1 MKLGQNF
8 VKYFVR
14 FLGNGVSRKKCFWD
28 LLTLNFFQLGI
39 NAAFDEGEFTNIIE
53 DNPLKVSQIKHRATI
68 EVTKD
73 GTVGT
78 AASSIELVGLSA
90 ALDVPKNININK
102 PFLFFVRDKELKAIL
117 FAGKFSNPPDPEAA
131 ESE

>member
-1 MKLGQNF
+1 MVG
-8 VKYFVR
+8 
-14 FLGNGVSRKKCFWD
+14 
-28 LLTLNFFQLGI
+28 FFQLGI